1 MPQAHDP
8 NDELLSDLD
17 GDDDSHD
24 FSFEHLVDEHV
35 DHDCASVLAL
45 ALAHEPEL
53 YVLLEE
59 ARERGH
65 LDAAEYEAVELA
77 LIADDEA
84 LDCLH
89 AVARELEREA
99 AVDAP
104 EHAALEL
111 DLRPGAGG
119 RLDSLHL
126 FFAEL
131 GRHPLLTA
139 AEEVM
144 LAKRVERGDET
155 AKERMINSNLRL
167 VVSIAKRYQGRGV
180 PLGDLIQDGTIGLQR
195 AVEKFDWRKG
205 FKFSTYATWWIRQ
218 SCQRSLAN
226 QGKTIRIPVHVQE
239 RQMRIRKVTPQLQ
252 ASLGREATA
261 EELARELG
269 LELHHVEEAL
279 ATPEAAVSLERPIGD
294 DGDGELGDL
303 IASEHAP
310 DPLEEV
316 AETLHSESLR
326 FALAHLPEQE
336 RRTLERRFGLDGGQG
351 LPLEAIG
358 RELGLSRE
366 RVRQLEERALR
377 RLRTYMADDAA
388 ALDATLV

>member
-1 MPQAHDP
+1 MLHDDL
-8 NDELLSDLD
+8 NDETLSEPEAEDDLED
-17 GDDDSHD
+17 A
-24 FSFEHLVDEHV
+24 SFELLGDEHAE
-35 DHDCASVLAL
+35 HDCASVLAL
-45 ALAHEPEL
+45 ALAHDPEL

-59 ARERGH
+59 ARERGQ
-65 LDAAEYEAVELA
+65 LDASEYESLELA

-84 LDCLH
+84 LECLH
-89 AVARELEREA
+89 ALARQIARDA
-99 AVDAP
+99 ATEPGSTGEV
-104 EHAALEL
+104 EL

-119 RLDSLHL
+119 SLDSLQL

-131 GRHPLLTA
+131 GRHQLLTA
-139 AEEVM
+139 AEEVA
-144 LAKRVERGDET
+144 LAKRVERGDLA

-180 PLGDLIQDGTIGLQR
+180 PLGDLIQDGTMGLQR

-218 SCQRSLAN
+218 SCQRALAN

-252 ASLGREATA
+252 ASLGREATP

-269 LELHHVEEAL
+269 LEQHHVEEAL

-310 DPLEEV
+310 DPLDEV
-316 AETLHSESLR
+316 AETLHSETLR

-336 RRTLERRFGLDGGQG
+336 RRTLELRFGLDGTDG

-377 RLRTYMADDAA
+377 RLRSLMAEDAA